1 MPNAILR
8 VGPFANGEDSFL
20 DAPDPVNVVGL
31 GGGTVPVN
39 CASAFPFRAN
49 ISRLF
54 HGEPYAA
61 EIQLNE
67 SGPFLA
73 RGINFFQGK
82 STVLTLSF
90 RYQAAID
97 FDVNLSYLVDV
108 TADSAGM
115 TVSCIKS
122 MATFPFE
129 TLGTNSVSGDDIDTE
144 LSDDFVI
151 SLPASVLPQFVSFE
165 LTCTVLGSP
174 DPVNLDFLS
183 SLILKPN

>member
-8 VGPFANGEDSFL
+8 VGPFASGEDSFL
-20 DAPDPVNVVGL
+20 DAPDPVNIVSL

-49 ISRLF
+49 ISRLLN
-54 HGEPYAA
+54 GERSA

-67 SGPFLA
+67 SGSFLA

-82 STVLTLSF
+82 SSILTVSF

-97 FDVNLSYLVDV
+97 FDVNLSYLVSV
-108 TADSAGM
+108 TADSARM
-115 TVSCIKS
+115 TVRCIKS

-129 TLGTNSVSGDDIDTE
+129 TLGINSISGDDIDTE